1 MGGFAGIPGMQSA
14 LQQPD
19 DIDQAAQGGPQKIAQ
34 LLQQSQQGAPQGQ
47 PAPQQGQQQQGQQ
60 PDQIEQLKQS
70 LAQQATP
77 QQGPSGGPIKRFL
90 QNFIGGMGQSMVHE
104 AGLPTEYDK
113 QQKAMTNLSLLTS
126 SQGLASLH
134 QSMAAQYAPVPLV
147 GLDSKP
153 ITDPTTGKVIS
164 LPANHAQTF
173 YAGQVAAANRL
184 QVQGMKGDTATQV
197 QSMKDQSAQA
207 THPLQSVLND
217 ASQAYTSGDMD
228 TYRSK
233 LAEAT
238 QMGAAPTATSQQNKL
253 DMFRQ
258 SQAYQQWK
266 TTQDN
271 QTKLQVAQMSAGKA
285 PAAMMQTAA
294 FAQSG
299 LNRLDDA
306 QAAMQR
312 LEARGVLG
320 NVASN
325 KIENWIFGNGLV
337 DPTLPAQDKEDIGKL
352 RAAASYTSSAAMR
365 AHTGRTSREIYDDF
379 KNTMG
384 INQGPD
390 AWRGA
395 MQETRS
401 MLNDYATG
409 ATNAAVQKLR
419 GGANPPPS
427 TPPTTG
433 GFAAWKARQ
442 NAR

>member
-1 MGGFAGIPGMQSA
+1 
-14 LQQPD
+14 
-19 DIDQAAQGGPQKIAQ
+19 
-34 LLQQSQQGAPQGQ
+34 
-47 PAPQQGQQQQGQQ
+47 
-60 PDQIEQLKQS
+60 
-70 LAQQATP
+70 
-77 QQGPSGGPIKRFL
+77 
-90 QNFIGGMGQSMVHE
+90 
-104 AGLPTEYDK
+104 
-113 QQKAMTNLSLLTS
+113 
-126 SQGLASLH
+126 
-134 QSMAAQYAPVPLV
+134 
-147 GLDSKP
+147 
-153 ITDPTTGKVIS
+153 
-164 LPANHAQTF
+164 
-173 YAGQVAAANRL
+173 
-184 QVQGMKGDTATQV
+184 
-197 QSMKDQSAQA
+197 
-207 THPLQSVLND
+207 
-217 ASQAYTSGDMD
+217 
-228 TYRSK
+228 
-233 LAEAT
+233 
-238 QMGAAPTATSQQNKL
+238 
-253 DMFRQ
+253 
-258 SQAYQQWK
+258 
-266 TTQDN
+266 
-271 QTKLQVAQMSAGKA
+271 
-285 PAAMMQTAA
+285 MMQTAA